1 MSGNADAILVTGGAG
16 YIGSHVCKALA
27 IAGFLPVT
35 LDDLSRGYAW
45 AVKWGPLERGSVGDE
60 GRVLE
65 VVRRHKPV
73 AAIHLAGFTYVG
85 ESVERPDLYYEN
97 NVAGTVHLLNTLLAQ
112 GVRRVIFSSSAAVYG
127 FPDECPVTE
136 NHRLAPISPYG
147 FTKVAIEQV
156 LSDLDRAFGFRSI
169 SLRYFNAAGGDPEG
183 EIGEA
188 HDPETHLIPR
198 LLYAVSSPGPPVSL
212 FGEDYDTP
220 DGTCI
225 RDYIHVSDL
234 ATAHVLA
241 LKRLL
246 EGAPSG
252 FYNLGNGSGFS
263 VREVVRAVED
273 ATGRAV
279 PVIAA
284 PRRAGDPAR
293 LVSDS
298 GRIRAELGWVPA
310 LPELRPIVETAW
322 RWVTGGL
329 AELPKEFRRT
339 DS

>member
-1 MSGNADAILVTGGAG
+1 MTRTADTVLVTGGAG

-27 IAGFLPVT
+27 ASGFLPVT
-35 LDDLSRGYAW
+35 LDDLSRGHGW
-45 AVKWGPLERGSVGDE
+45 AVKWGPLEVGSIGDAERVRDLVG
-60 GRVLE
+60 
-65 VVRRHKPV
+65 RHHLV

-97 NVAGTVHLLNTLLAQ
+97 NVAGTVRLLNTLLAH
-112 GVRRVIFSSSAAVYG
+112 GVPRVIFSSSAAVYG
-127 FPDECPVTE
+127 LPDECPVTE
-136 NHRLAPISPYG
+136 GHRLAPISPYG

-156 LSDLDRAFGFRSI
+156 LGDLDRAFGFRSI
-169 SLRYFNAAGGDPEG
+169 SLRYFNAAGADPEG
-183 EIGEA
+183 QAGEA

-198 LLYAVSSPGPPVSL
+198 LLHAVSRPGTPVSL

-241 LKRLL
+241 LRKLL
-246 EGAPSG
+246 DGAPSG

-263 VREVVRAVED
+263 VREVVRAVEE

-279 PVIAA
+279 PVIMA

-298 GRIRAELGWVPA
+298 ARIRTELGWTPA
-310 LPELRPIVETAW
+310 FPELRPIVETAW
-322 RWVTGGL
+322 RWASRGL
-329 AELPKEFRRT
+329 PELPMEFR
-339 DS
+339 